1 MAKSITIKII
11 DNSDKVLDEF
21 EDAVKRALMT
31 CGLEAQGKA
40 IEIITRNRN
49 VDTGL
54 LRSSIAYAL
63 GGESATPQ
71 SYRADVYGDGSG
83 SYSGKAPNDEKG
95 KYTVYIG
102 TNVEY
107 AQNIECGTSKNPSG
121 WPFLTPAVKNYKDKY
136 KKIIK
141 EELGG

>member
-1 MAKSITIKII
+1 MAKGITIKIT
-11 DNSDKVLDEF
+11 DNSDYVLDEF
-21 EDAVKRALMT
+21 EDAVKRALLA

-40 IEIITRNRN
+40 IDIITAKGA

-54 LRSSIAYAL
+54 LRSSIAFAL

-71 SYRADVYGDGSG
+71 TYKADVYGDGSG
-83 SYSGKAPNDEKG
+83 SYSGTAPKDEDG
-95 KYTVYIG
+95 KYTVYLG

-107 AQNIECGTSKNPSG
+107 AQVVECGANGRTAKPFIAPAVENYTSK
-121 WPFLTPAVKNYKDKY
+121 YKT
-136 KKIIK
+136 IIK